1 MRGAEPELLEKIAL
15 DPLSAPTPVASLRSL
30 RQRGTDSFLVRNGTS
45 ELVALTL
52 VSSIENVKQGDRHSV
67 IGIDQV
73 LLPDAHELL
82 QLRLI
87 VLGNTPRIF
96 AGLKL
101 RQG

>member
-1 MRGAEPELLEKIAL
+1 MRGAEPELREKIAL

-52 VSSIENVKQGDRHSV
+52 VSSIENVKQVDRHSV
-67 IGIDQV
+67 IVDQV

-82 QLRLI
+82 QLLLI
-87 VLGNTPRIF
+87 VLSNTPRIF